1 MGKKIKTAS
10 QDLFSTLSL
19 YTCTVNI
26 ITNLYSVFFYS
37 LFFNSIF
44 FYSIILYS
52 ILFYSIFFYSHIL
65 LFYILIFFNLLFYNL
80 LFYILP
86 ANAFSSSL
94 LSIIYQNKNFVEKCQ
109 NFLKT
114 FKTFL
119 IKEILYFIINNVV
132 FILYN
137 FIKPELGI
145 FESDYRQGSGF
156 GH

>member
-1 MGKKIKTAS
+1 M
-10 QDLFSTLSL
+10 L

-52 ILFYSIFFYSHIL
+52 IFFYSHIL
-65 LFYILIFFNLLFYNL
+65 LFYNI

-86 ANAFSSSL
+86 ANSFSSSL

-109 NFLKT
+109 NFLQT

-145 FESDYRQGSGF
+145 FESDYWQGPGF
-156 GH
+156 GHWTLFQLSNSKYV